1 MVMVMAPEMAVAMAM
16 PEAMAMPM
24 TVTVAMA
31 VTTAGE
37 SRGWDRQRCRGKRE
51 SADGGRDDL
60 LDANHG
66 VLLTC
71 SAGIALR
78 CCNLKAPIL
87 VRCDQHHPAGM
98 VGHRVTSDDLP
109 NLNRVPKASTMRI
122 GELFILGFFGNTVPD
137 WLKEFAAR
145 YGLGG
150 VILFDY
156 SCRTQAYDNNIE
168 SPEQVQRLC
177 AEISALP
184 SGPMVFIDQ
193 EGGLVRRLKESRG
206 FAPLPSA
213 KEFNHLAPDE
223 KRAILAASFAE
234 MRRLGIHYDFAPVID
249 VDYNPDNPNIGRIKR
264 SYSADIAEVK
274 GNALLASEVARAQR
288 IGLCLKHFPGIGG
301 AVVDSHHE
309 FMDISDALRA
319 EQEELFYSL
328 APKMF
333 GNAVLVSHAIVRQ
346 WDQEHPM
353 TLSATG
359 LGRLRGRLPDTLL
372 ITDDMQMQGLQKAL
386 GTRQAS
392 LQSLKAGM
400 DMLCIGNNLFDQ
412 EQEMIGTAEYIRQS
426 LRDGILS
433 SSAIEQSSARIVQ
446 RKALLT
452 A

>member
-1 MVMVMAPEMAVAMAM
+1 
-16 PEAMAMPM
+16 
-24 TVTVAMA
+24 
-31 VTTAGE
+31 
-37 SRGWDRQRCRGKRE
+37 
-51 SADGGRDDL
+51 
-60 LDANHG
+60 
-66 VLLTC
+66 
-71 SAGIALR
+71 
-78 CCNLKAPIL
+78 
-87 VRCDQHHPAGM
+87 
-98 VGHRVTSDDLP
+98 
-109 NLNRVPKASTMRI
+109 MRI
-122 GELFILGFFGNTVPD
+122 GELFILGFFGKTVPV

-156 SCRTQAYDNNIE
+156 SCRTREYDNNIE

-177 AEISALP
+177 REIAALP

-213 KEFNHLAPDE
+213 KEFNHLARDR
-223 KRAILAASFAE
+223 KRAILTASFAE

-249 VDYNPDNPNIGRIKR
+249 VDYNPENPNIGRIKR
-264 SYSADIAEVK
+264 SFSADIVEVEA
-274 GNALLASEVARAQR
+274 NALLASEVARAQR

-301 AVVDSHHE
+301 AVVDSHQE
-309 FMDISDALRA
+309 FMDISDALRD

-333 GNAVLVSHAIVRQ
+333 GDAVLVSHAIVNQ
-346 WDQEHPM
+346 WDKDRPM
-353 TLSATG
+353 TLSAAG
-359 LGRLRGRLPDTLL
+359 LGRLRERLPDTLL

-386 GTRQAS
+386 GTRAAS

-412 EQEMIGTAEYIRQS
+412 EQEMAAIAEYAEQS
-426 LRDGILS
+426 LRDKTLS
-433 SSAIEQSSARIVQ
+433 GSAIEKSIARVGQ